1 MGTSIAHL
9 AADTMCPTRFV
20 PHGNGRR
27 DGLDADRLPSCGAD
41 DDARGALPRVVIVGG
56 GFAGLYA
63 ATRLNGEPVE
73 VVLID
78 RLNYH
83 LFQPLLYQVATAG
96 LSPRDI
102 AQPIR
107 HLVTESENISVLM
120 ATVTGIDTAGHRV
133 LCDGGHSAYDY
144 LILAAGARHSYF
156 GRDDWERLAPGLKDL
171 DDAIEIRRRVLT
183 AFEAAE
189 RETDPARR
197 RALLT
202 FVIVGG
208 GPTGIELAGALVEL
222 ARDALVHDFRCM
234 NPADARIVL
243 VERGPRLLAGFH
255 PTIGEWTRR
264 RLTALG
270 VEVRTDTGV
279 TDLSPGLVQA
289 GDLRIETHNVL
300 WAAGVTASPLGRAL
314 GVPTDPAGRVRVAP
328 DLSVPGHPEI
338 FTVGDLAL
346 FTGPTGAPLPGLAP
360 VAIQMGRHAAD
371 NVLRLVAGSPTRAFR
386 YRDRGMMATIGR
398 NAGVAQIGHVKVD
411 GLLAWLA
418 WLLVHIV
425 YLIGFRNRVLVLIE
439 WAWAYVTFNRGVR
452 LITGSSMHQAEAAEA
467 PRAQARA
474 PVEDHAVS
482 IGERR

>member
-1 MGTSIAHL
+1 MCATSSATHGDSTGDGR
-9 AADTMCPTRFV
+9 AAPA
-20 PHGNGRR
+20 R
-27 DGLDADRLPSCGAD
+27 DSTFPSCNAD
-41 DDARGALPRVVIVGG
+41 GLPRVVIVGG

-63 ATRLNGEPVE
+63 ARRLNGEPVD
-73 VVLID
+73 VVLVD

-107 HLVTESENISVLM
+107 HLVSESENISVLM
-120 ATVTGIDTAGHRV
+120 ATVTGVDTARRRMV
-133 LCDGGHSAYDY
+133 TDGGEIAYDY
-144 LILAAGARHSYF
+144 LIVAAGARHSYF

-171 DDAIEIRRRVLT
+171 DDAIEIRRRVLS

-189 RETDPARR
+189 RETDPGRR
-197 RALLT
+197 HALLT

-222 ARDALVHDFRCM
+222 ARDALVHDFRYM

-243 VERGPRLLAGFH
+243 LERGPRLLAGFH
-255 PTIGEWTRR
+255 PAISRWTVR

-270 VEVRTDTGV
+270 VEVQMDTGV
-279 TDLSPGLVQA
+279 TDISPGLVEA
-289 GDLRIETHNVL
+289 GPMRIETHNVL

-314 GVPTDPAGRVRVAP
+314 GVPTDPAGRVRVAS

-338 FTVGDLAL
+338 FAVGDLAL
-346 FTGPTGAPLPGLAP
+346 FTGPSGAPLPGLAP

-371 NVLRLVAGSPTRAFR
+371 NVLRLAAGSATRGFR

-398 NAGVAQIGHVKVD
+398 NAGVAQIGGVKFD
-411 GLLAWLA
+411 GRLAWLV
-418 WLLVHIV
+418 WLFVHIV
-425 YLIGFRNRVLVLIE
+425 YLIGFRNRLLVLIE
-439 WAWAYVTFNRGVR
+439 WAWAYITFNRGVR
-452 LITGSSMHQAEAAEA
+452 LITGTSAHRAEAAEA
-467 PRAQARA
+467 ARA
-474 PVEDHAVS
+474 DARRSAEEDAVAS
-482 IGERR
+482 GARR

>member
-1 MGTSIAHL
+1 MVSIPFGSHSGGRSDRRPAGARVDTL
-9 AADTMCPTRFV
+9 SSCNAD
-20 PHGNGRR
+20 G
-27 DGLDADRLPSCGAD
+27 
-41 DDARGALPRVVIVGG
+41 LPRVAIVGG

-73 VVLID
+73 VVLVD

-107 HLVTESENISVLM
+107 HLVSESENISVLM
-120 ATVTGIDTAGHRV
+120 ATVTDIDTERRRV
-133 LCDGGHSAYDY
+133 VTDGGAIAYDY
-144 LILAAGARHSYF
+144 LIVAAGARHSYF
-156 GRDDWERLAPGLKDL
+156 GRDNWERLAPGLKDL
-171 DDAIEIRRRVLT
+171 DDAIEIRRRVLS
-183 AFEAAE
+183 AFEATE

-208 GPTGIELAGALVEL
+208 GPTGIELAGALIEL
-222 ARDALVHDFRCM
+222 ARDALAHDFRCM

-243 VERGPRLLAGFH
+243 LERGSRLLSGFH
-255 PTIGEWTRR
+255 PAIGEWTMR

-279 TDLSPGLVQA
+279 TDLSPGVVEA
-289 GDLRIETHNVL
+289 GSLRIEAHNVL
-300 WAAGVTASPLGRAL
+300 WAAGVKASPLGRAL
-314 GVPTDPAGRVRVAP
+314 GVPTDPAGRVRVAA
-328 DLSVPGHPEI
+328 DLSVPGHSEI
-338 FTVGDLAL
+338 FAVGDLAL

-371 NVLRLVAGSPTRAFR
+371 NVLRLACGWATREFR

-398 NAGVAQIGHVKVD
+398 NAGVAQIGRLKFD
-411 GLLAWLA
+411 GLLGWLA
-418 WLLVHIV
+418 WLFVHIV
-425 YLIGFRNRVLVLIE
+425 YLIGFRNRLLVLIE
-439 WAWAYVTFNRGVR
+439 WAWAYITFNRGVR
-452 LITGSSMHQAEAAEA
+452 LITGTSVHQAEAAQPAA
-467 PRAQARA
+467 PA
-474 PVEDHAVS
+474 PAEQDALAS
-482 IGERR
+482 GGRPGE

>member
-1 MGTSIAHL
+1 
-9 AADTMCPTRFV
+9 MCATVFTGHGGS
-20 PHGNGRR
+20 HGNGH
-27 DGLDADRLPSCGAD
+27 DGRAAGAPASTLPSCNAG
-41 DDARGALPRVVIVGG
+41 GPPRVVIVGG

-63 ATRLNGEPVE
+63 ATRLNGEAVD
-73 VVLID
+73 VVLVD

-107 HLVTESENISVLM
+107 HLVSESENIAVLM
-120 ATVTGIDTAGHRV
+120 ATVTGVDTRGRRIV
-133 LCDGGHSAYDY
+133 SDGGDIMYDY

-156 GRDDWERLAPGLKDL
+156 GHDDWERLAPGLKDL

-189 RETDPARR
+189 REPDPARR

-243 VERGPRLLAGFH
+243 LERGPRLLAGFQ
-255 PTIGEWTRR
+255 PAVSEWTMR

-270 VEVRTDTGV
+270 VEVLTETGV
-279 TDLSPGLVQA
+279 TDLSSGLVEA
-289 GDLRIETHNVL
+289 GPMRIETHNVL
-300 WAAGVTASPLGRAL
+300 WAAGVKASPLGSAL
-314 GVPTDPAGRVRVAP
+314 GVPTDPAGRVRVAS

-338 FTVGDLAL
+338 FAVGDLAL

-371 NVLRLVAGSPTRAFR
+371 NVLRLAAGSATREFR

-398 NAGVAQIGHVKVD
+398 NAGVAQIGRVKFD

-418 WLLVHIV
+418 WLFIHIV
-425 YLIGFRNRVLVLIE
+425 YLIGFRNRLLVLIE

-452 LITGSSMHQAEAAEA
+452 LITGTSVHQAEAVQSGVRAA
-467 PRAQARA
+467 PEQ
-474 PVEDHAVS
+474 DAVAS
-482 IGERR
+482 GRRR